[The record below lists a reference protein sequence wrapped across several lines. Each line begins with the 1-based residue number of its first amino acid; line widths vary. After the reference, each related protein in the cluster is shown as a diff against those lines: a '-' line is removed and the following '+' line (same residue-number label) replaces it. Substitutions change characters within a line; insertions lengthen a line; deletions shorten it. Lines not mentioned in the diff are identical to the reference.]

1 MSDYPALI
9 WVGGQGEVLIFCT
22 VVRIVRVSTVH
33 KISGGAVSF
42 AICCQIVHA
51 LYHMFCTPEQLVLIQ
66 KKAFKAFKT
75 LNSLNAW
82 TLAPLLL
89 STVI

>member
-9 WVGGQGEVLIFCT
+9 WVGGQGAVLIFCT
-22 VVRIVRVSTVH
+22 VVHIVRVSTVH
-33 KISGGAVSF
+33 EISGVAVPF

-51 LYHMFCTPEQLVLIQ
+51 LYHVFCTPEQLVLI
-66 KKAFKAFKT
+66 KKKAFKT

-82 TLAPLLL
+82 TLSLLLL